1 MTINTCGSG
10 RITVNPTNNTLKG
23 SLDIENK
30 ILMRVSE
37 ESEVKEKEFG
47 RYIRE
52 KRLKRGYTLFQVADR
67 LEVSTNYVSQIE
79 RGIRKATDDLVV
91 SFAEL
96 YDIDP
101 DELFWMSGKI
111 PVGVRKLIMKDA
123 DLQNALS
130 YIHKFG
136 LSPEQKERLTKE
148 FLKFIKTDIKSK
160 P

>member
-1 MTINTCGSG
+1 M
-10 RITVNPTNNTLKG
+10 V
-23 SLDIENK
+23 EK
-30 ILMRVSE
+30 ILIRVSE
-37 ESEVKEKEFG
+37 EECGIKEKEFG

-52 KRLKRGYTLFQVADR
+52 KRLKRGFTLSQVADS
-67 LEVSTNYVSQIE
+67 LEISINYVSQVE
-79 RGIRKATDDLVV
+79 RGVRKATDDLVV

-96 YDIDP
+96 YNVDL

-123 DLQNALS
+123 NLQNALS

-148 FLKFIKTDIKSK
+148 ILEFIKTDIKNNHEFI
-160 P
+160 